1 MWTERQSERE
11 RVEHET
17 RTANVGHTM
26 DDLWTKSWQTWQ
38 HASQGLGLV
47 LGLSLHL
54 WPRPLTLTFDLWP
67 DWWSIWTKSDGKI
80 DTRPQQKPFGHTM
93 SACTQKIDL
102 CIDETGTGTNTMV
115 EYEPKNRQS
124 GHTMDDL
131 VTKSRKNWQHASLV
145 LGLGFDLWPWTV
157 TLALTFDLD
166 IWPWPLTLDKTKQ
179 DKTQE
184 ETQDTRQDLT

>member
-1 MWTERQSERE
+1 
-11 RVEHET
+11 
-17 RTANVGHTM
+17 M

-115 EYEPKNRQS
+115 EYEPKKPPKWAHHGRFGDKIKKKLATCITCLRVRVWPLTLNC
-124 GHTMDDL
+124 
-131 VTKSRKNWQHASLV
+131 V
-145 LGLGFDLWPWTV
+145 LGLDLWPWH
-157 TLALTFDLD
+157 LALTFD
-166 IWPWPLTLDKTKQ
+166 PWQ
-179 DKTQE
+179 DKTR
-184 ETQDTRQDLT
+184 QDTRRDTRHKTRPDLKKIVTLQRSNNKTPSEY